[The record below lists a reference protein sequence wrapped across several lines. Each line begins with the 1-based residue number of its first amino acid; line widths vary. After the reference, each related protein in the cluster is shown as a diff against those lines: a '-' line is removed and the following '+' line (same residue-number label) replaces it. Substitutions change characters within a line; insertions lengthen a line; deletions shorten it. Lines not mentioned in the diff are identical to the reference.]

1 VVKVVLGLRPT
12 PEAENAGLDVTD
24 HGEEGYV
31 L

>member
-12 PEAENAGLDVTD
+12 PEEENAGLDVTD